1 MSDEH
6 SLKEDLKK
14 SVLYHVVVVICVVVY
29 FIFGELAAV
38 SMQSRQKPERKELAS
53 IGVEFVKAQA
63 KPSIHKA
70 KKDRGTRRGS
80 DIKSQTNQV
89 EKKDPIERQ
98 KSIEK
103 VDRKVI
109 SEVKRLVETGVKKS
123 ELQAKSMD
131 VLKAKTDEKKIQNQ
145 KKNEVKR
152 QVSKIAKE
160 TKTATSKVIDLKKAV
175 GQKRKVSAAGIHKTT
190 LEKSKNTQKSGGVL
204 KKSNAQV
211 LAAKEVESTGARIV
225 KTGEVKKTVKK
236 LTSKDIEVEK
246 KKQQALAREKERQ
259 AKYAKQELE
268 EKQRKLALEE
278 KQRKLA
284 LAEKQRKQDL
294 AEKQRLIRASYEAD
308 QIMKYGQMI
317 VAQIQEVAL
326 FTEGMGQLS
335 ASLKIKLDTKG
346 VVQGV
351 SLTKTSGNASFD
363 RLAVN
368 AVYKASPLPLP
379 EDEKISQK
387 MASINLKISPNSLE

>member
-1 MSDEH
+1 MSDGH

-14 SVLYHVVVVICVVVY
+14 SVLYHVVVVVCVVVY
-29 FIFGELAAV
+29 FIFGELAALT
-38 SMQSRQKPERKELAS
+38 MQSRQKPESKELAS

-63 KPSIHKA
+63 KPSMHKA
-70 KKDRGTRRGS
+70 KKDSDIRRAS
-80 DIKSQTNQV
+80 EIKSQVNQV
-89 EKKDPIERQ
+89 DKKDPMEMQKIE
-98 KSIEK
+98 EK
-103 VDRKVI
+103 VNRKVR
-109 SEVKRLVETGVKKS
+109 SEVKKLVETGVKKS
-123 ELQAKSMD
+123 ELKAKNTD
-131 VLKAKTDEKKIQNQ
+131 ILKAKPDEKTQKQ
-145 KKNEVKR
+145 KKNVVKR
-152 QVSKIAKE
+152 QVSEIAKE
-160 TKTATSKVIDLKKAV
+160 TKTATSKIIDLKKTV
-175 GQKRKVSAAGIHKTT
+175 GQERKVTTAGMHKAVM
-190 LEKSKNTQKSGGVL
+190 EKSKHTQKSGGEL

-211 LAAKEVESTGARIV
+211 LAAKEVESAGSKIV

-236 LTSKDIEVEK
+236 LTSKETEAEK
-246 KKQQALAREKERQ
+246 KKQKALAIEKERQ
-259 AKYAKQELE
+259 AKYAKHELE
-268 EKQRKLALEE
+268 EKQRKLALAE

-294 AEKQRLIRASYEAD
+294 AEKQRQIRASYEAD

-317 VAQIQEVAL
+317 VAHIQEVAL

-346 VVQGV
+346 FVQGV

-387 MASINLKISPNSLE
+387 MASINLKISPSSLE